1 MLDLNYFKMKTI
13 KEESLLKA
21 MAYCN
26 LRSLP
31 EKEDKE
37 HFWLRALS
45 LVKKTDG
52 SENYVYVEKDLAT
65 LKPKIVKDFGNIAM
79 IHETTE
85 YYPFSYLKSQFM
97 PTFKT
102 QKKDERIAY
111 LTAYDKSVDYS
122 GYTLKQLDKE
132 VMRRAAKKQLEVE
145 KRGERNSF

>member
-1 MLDLNYFKMKTI
+1 MKTV
-13 KEESLLKA
+13 KEDSLLKA
-21 MAYCN
+21 LAYCN

-37 HFWLRALS
+37 HFWLRALA
-45 LVKKTDG
+45 LVKKVDG
-52 SENYVYVEKDLAT
+52 SENYVYAEKDLAT
-65 LKPKIVKDFGNIAM
+65 LKPKMVKDFGNVAM
-79 IHETTE
+79 IYEIVE
-85 YYPFSYLKSQFM
+85 YYPYSYLKSQFM

-111 LTAYDKSVDYS
+111 LNAYDKSTDFS

-145 KRGERNSF
+145 KRGERMY